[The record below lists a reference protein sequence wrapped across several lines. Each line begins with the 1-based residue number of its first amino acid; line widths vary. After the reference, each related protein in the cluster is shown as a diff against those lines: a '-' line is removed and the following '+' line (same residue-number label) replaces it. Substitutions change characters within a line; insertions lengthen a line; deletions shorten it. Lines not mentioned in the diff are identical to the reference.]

1 MKEFYEIAT
10 LASGQGSWLLCSACR
25 EHGAHASASAVLVG
39 VERVSVVF
47 EIVGAQ
53 VLDLGARRPMDLLG
67 RDLFSPKTCGEWAEL
82 HCVLDTLRAE

>member
-10 LASGQGSWLLCSACR
+10 MASGQGSWLLCSACR

-53 VLDLGARRPMDLLG
+53 VLDLGARRPRDLLG
-67 RDLFSPKTCGEWAEL
+67 RYLFSPKICGEWAAL
-82 HCVLDTLRAE
+82 ATVLDEMV